1 MKNWLTRHRDVTI
14 PALVVVVAVLVLA
27 NLMKYKLLTATAL
40 ASNKDSL
47 SALSSAVS
55 VITIIVGSVFS
66 YYRFFRGRTFFC
78 RAELKVN
85 VTVIPTGTGVNLHAV
100 ALEVK
105 NIGSLSIW
113 DPIPVIRIDEYGP
126 KGVTK
131 HLIEAWSEAHSP
143 RGTGPTLPVI
153 DSGETASFWTTEE
166 VAESAWAVFYTA
178 FVHSQGE
185 VWKQVAVVRNDKA
198 GKTEDAGAC

>member
-1 MKNWLTRHRDVTI
+1 MKSWLTRHRDVTI
-14 PALVVVVAVLVLA
+14 PALVVVVAALVLA
-27 NLMKYKLLTATAL
+27 NLMRYKLLTATAL

-55 VITIIVGSVFS
+55 VIPIIAGSVFS

-126 KGVTK
+126 KG
-131 HLIEAWSEAHSP
+131 
-143 RGTGPTLPVI
+143 
-153 DSGETASFWTTEE
+153 
-166 VAESAWAVFYTA
+166 
-178 FVHSQGE
+178 
-185 VWKQVAVVRNDKA
+185 
-198 GKTEDAGAC
+198 